1 MKEDPPG
8 KPLWHARRGPGRPRK
23 HPESEEVPGSPPP
36 LIDPRLLD
44 LPQAARYLSVSPW
57 TIRSL
62 ESAGVLPR
70 VRIPLPEGRELRKL
84 LFDRRD
90 LDRLIDAWK
99 DSPWGGTA
107 ARGPRG
113 GRR

>member
-1 MKEDPPG
+1 MKADPPS

-23 HPESEEVPGSPPP
+23 HPMSERTQGSPPR

-44 LPQAARYLSVSPW
+44 LLQAAGYLSVSPW

-62 ESAGVLPR
+62 EATGVLSR
-70 VRIPLPEGRELRKL
+70 VRIPLSEGRELRKL

-90 LDRLIDAWK
+90 PDRLIDAWK
-99 DSPWGGTA
+99 DRPWGGTA
-107 ARGPRG
+107 THGPHG